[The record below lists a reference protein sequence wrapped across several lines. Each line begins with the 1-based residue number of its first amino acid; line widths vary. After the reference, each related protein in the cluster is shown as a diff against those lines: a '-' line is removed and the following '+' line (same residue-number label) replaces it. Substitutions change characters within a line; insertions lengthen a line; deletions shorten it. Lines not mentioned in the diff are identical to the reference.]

1 MISDD
6 EYLERIVAGI
16 HAVSTDGA
24 DVRWNDVINGR
35 QFDVVV
41 RFKLGTLN
49 YLVLV
54 EVKNRIRKAQAEDLD
69 AFVTKAHDQNANKAV
84 FVTAAGFQEGAVAV
98 AKRHG
103 IDLFTV
109 TFDESDIRLPQNA
122 TLISI
127 RNPKAPKDARP
138 EFSIGEPE
146 LVANLE
152 HATLTYIDGSKA
164 DIPAEQSQ
172 MTYYFKNTKFGD
184 GRSLGRMAAS
194 IEIPSVQLDETIIVE
209 HQFDPPVMVTPPD
222 EHFFR
227 KGEVRSVSFKV
238 TGRKARLMRGNIK
251 IDPNLLSSPVVYTN
265 AITGEVTRFALDS
278 LPIGF
283 DRVSPGNYYFRPHP
297 LAYCYCEAIHGHLIH
312 WCLVEAFQNG
322 NLIQARMR
330 QELKY
335 SPFYIPVTDKKT
347 LNRLQARFDSLSP

>member
-103 IDLFTV
+103 IDLF
-109 TFDESDIRLPQNA
+109 R
-122 TLISI
+122 
-127 RNPKAPKDARP
+127 
-138 EFSIGEPE
+138 
-146 LVANLE
+146 
-152 HATLTYIDGSKA
+152 
-164 DIPAEQSQ
+164 
-172 MTYYFKNTKFGD
+172 
-184 GRSLGRMAAS
+184 
-194 IEIPSVQLDETIIVE
+194 
-209 HQFDPPVMVTPPD
+209 
-222 EHFFR
+222 
-227 KGEVRSVSFKV
+227 
-238 TGRKARLMRGNIK
+238 
-251 IDPNLLSSPVVYTN
+251 
-265 AITGEVTRFALDS
+265 
-278 LPIGF
+278 
-283 DRVSPGNYYFRPHP
+283 
-297 LAYCYCEAIHGHLIH
+297 HL
-312 WCLVEAFQNG
+312 
-322 NLIQARMR
+322 
-330 QELKY
+330 
-335 SPFYIPVTDKKT
+335 
-347 LNRLQARFDSLSP
+347 